1 VRSKSGM
8 GTTEWWLLFVLSVLW
23 GASFFYYKVLDQ
35 TLPALTLVFFR
46 VTIAAIALLFVV
58 RLRGVEM
65 PRDAGTWSSLAVMG
79 FLNCVLPFSLIAWS
93 ETQIS
98 SGLASVLNASTPL
111 FTVVLAHFAGKD
123 RITPSRTF
131 GVIFG
136 FSGVVLLVGTSVLGG
151 LHLTSLGQGAGV
163 LAAILYACAGIFG
176 RRFKQMSPLVVATGQ
191 LVTASLISAPFA
203 FAIDR
208 PWTLAA
214 PQAGDLG
221 AMLGLSVLST
231 AAGYLIY
238 FRILSSAGPTNVL
251 LVTLLMPITALLLGA
266 AFLHESVTR
275 ASVFGMALISIGLL
289 TIDGRVIQFVRG
301 QAYRG
306 QHVAARE

>member
-1 VRSKSGM
+1 
-8 GTTEWWLLFVLSVLW
+8 
-23 GASFFYYKVLDQ
+23 
-35 TLPALTLVFFR
+35 
-46 VTIAAIALLFVV
+46 
-58 RLRGVEM
+58 
-65 PRDAGTWSSLAVMG
+65 
-79 FLNCVLPFSLIAWS
+79 VLPFSLIAWS